1 VIEMT
6 DYVVFEGEKAA
17 LNDFLKEFFPE
28 DEISMVQNSLAL
40 LRDSLDETEEFRIK
54 RELPTHTE
62 NSTLGLLV
70 YNDNYFI
77 NVRKSSI
84 ALLGLI
90 LDIAFAKG
98 FATFV
103 LAHFGVT
110 AEAIRKLT
118 QDEKKFLIY
127 VKAGK
132 TVFDQEKN
140 CYIIKDAAEDFSS
153 EEIKEMTSNLK
164 EHSIVQDIDGVLKV
178 CF

>member
-1 VIEMT
+1 MT
-6 DYVVFEGEKAA
+6 DYVVFEGERAA
-17 LNDFLKEFFPE
+17 LKDFLKEYFPE

-40 LRDSLDETEEFRIK
+40 LRDSLDETEEFRVK

-62 NSTLGLLV
+62 NSMMGLLI

-90 LDIAFAKG
+90 LDNAFTQG

-103 LAHFGVT
+103 LEHFGVT

-118 QDEKKFLIY
+118 QDEKRFLIF
-127 VKAGK
+127 VKSGRV
-132 TVFDQEKN
+132 VFDQEKN
-140 CYIIKDAAEDFSS
+140 SYIIRDASEDFSS
-153 EEIKEMTSNLK
+153 EEIKEMVKNLQ
-164 EHSIVQDIDGVLKV
+164 EHSIVKDIDGVLKV